1 MENVN
6 SGKHNSHN
14 GNGNGSGNGNGN
26 GNGNG
31 IGHSAGKPQ
40 HSFTLRDLVGMAF
53 RRRRVIILAFAGLMA
68 GFILAI
74 LILPPTYE
82 AEMKILVQRD
92 RVDPVVSTEP
102 NVSQSDR
109 NLTLDEITSEVELFQ
124 SRDSLEKTVVDCGLY
139 ESKKP
144 WSIGA
149 IELRVL
155 GALGL
160 APDKNTRI
168 YKAVLKMETKDLQV
182 IPLNAS
188 DIIKVTYQSESPQLA
203 AHVLKELGDL
213 YLAKH
218 TAVRR
223 PQGTADF
230 FQVQAQQYR
239 TELAASEAQLV
250 RFTQQTG
257 VVSADF
263 EKQVTLQ
270 KVNDFDL
277 SLQQTLASIA
287 ETEKR
292 LRTLEAEDGAVP
304 SRVTT
309 QIKVAD
315 NPQLMAN
322 LKTTLLDLELKR
334 TELLERY
341 EPTYPLVQEVERK
354 ISETIT
360 SIAEAERR
368 GIREETTDQDP
379 AHAWIKTEIE
389 KAKAD
394 LIGFQARATAMAG
407 ALKTLQ
413 NKAHRLAGESV
424 FQQDLLRTAKANEEN
439 YLLYHRKREE
449 ARIADALDQRKIINA
464 AVAEAPVVPLVPASL
479 PTGVKLLLAVVIA
492 ILTSVGFG
500 FLMEYLDPSFRT
512 PDEVKEY
519 LEIPLLATLPKGN
532 GKTRTAVQFQT
543 QGERPR

>member
-1 MENVN
+1 MEHVN
-6 SGKHNSHN
+6 SERQSVP
-14 GNGNGSGNGNGN
+14 NGNGN

-31 IGHSAGKPQ
+31 KPK

-53 RRRRVIILAFAGLMA
+53 RRRRVIVLAFAGLMA
-68 GFILAI
+68 GSILTI
-74 LILPPTYE
+74 LISAPTYE
-82 AEMKILVQRD
+82 AEMKILVQRE
-92 RVDPVVSTEP
+92 RVDPVVSTGP
-102 NVSQSDR
+102 NVNESDR

-139 ESKKP
+139 EPRNP

-160 APDKNTRI
+160 APDKQTRI

-188 DIIKVTYQSESPQLA
+188 DIIKVTYQSASPGLA
-203 AHVLKELGDL
+203 AQVLKELGDL
-213 YLAKH
+213 YVAKH
-218 TAVRR
+218 TSIRR

-230 FQVQAQQYR
+230 FQQQAQQY
-239 TELAASEAQLV
+239 EKEMAASERQLV
-250 RFTQQTG
+250 SFTRKTG

-270 KVNDFDL
+270 KINDFDL
-277 SLQQTLASIA
+277 TLQQTHAAIA

-292 LRTLEAEDGAVP
+292 LHTLEAENGTVP
-304 SRVTT
+304 ARVTT

-334 TELLERY
+334 TELLERFD
-341 EPTYPLVQEVERK
+341 PTYPLVEEVETK
-354 ISETIT
+354 ISKTLA
-360 SIAEAERR
+360 SIAEAEKR
-368 GIREETTDQDP
+368 GIREETTDQGP
-379 AHAWIKTEIE
+379 AHAWLETEMA

-394 LIGFQARATAMAG
+394 LMGLQARASAMAS
-407 ALKTLQ
+407 ALKTLEGRAQ
-413 NKAHRLAGESV
+413 RLQGESV

-464 AVAEAPVVPLVPASL
+464 AVAEAPIAPLVPTSL
-479 PTGVKLLLAVVIA
+479 PAGVKLLLAVVVA
-492 ILTSVGFG
+492 TLVSMGLG

-512 PDEVKEY
+512 PEEVKEY
-519 LEIPLLATLPKGN
+519 LEIPLLATLPRKN
-532 GKTRTAVQFQT
+532 GRGSQVADHF
-543 QGERPR
+543 

>member
-1 MENVN
+1 MENVH

-14 GNGNGSGNGNGN
+14 GNGNGSGNGN

-341 EPTYPLVQEVERK
+341 EPSYPLVQEVERK

>member
-6 SGKHNSHN
+6 SEKQNVH
-14 GNGNGSGNGNGN
+14 NGNGN

-31 IGHSAGKPQ
+31 KPK

-53 RRRRVIILAFAGLMA
+53 RRRRVIVLAFAGLMA
-68 GFILAI
+68 GSILAI

-82 AEMKILVQRD
+82 AEMKILVQRE

-102 NVSQSDR
+102 NVNQSDR

-124 SRDSLEKTVVDCGLY
+124 SRDSLEKTAVDCGLY
-139 ESKKP
+139 EPRNP

-155 GALGL
+155 GTLGL
-160 APDKNTRI
+160 APNKQTRI
-168 YKAVLKMETKDLQV
+168 YKAVLKMETTDLQV

-188 DIIKVTYQSESPQLA
+188 DIIKVTYQSQSPQLA
-203 AHVLKELGDL
+203 AQVLKELGDL

-218 TAVRR
+218 TVVRR

-230 FQVQAQQYR
+230 FQQQAQQYKK
-239 TELAASEAQLV
+239 ELAASEGLLV
-250 RFTQQTG
+250 SFTQQTG

-270 KVNDFDL
+270 KMNDFDL
-277 SLQQTLASIA
+277 TLQQTRASIA
-287 ETEKR
+287 ETETR
-292 LRTLEAEDGAVP
+292 LHTLEAEDGTVP
-304 SRVTT
+304 ARVTT

-341 EPTYPLVQEVERK
+341 DPTYPLVQEVETK
-354 ISETIT
+354 ISETLT

-379 AHAWIKTEIE
+379 AHAWVKTEMA

-394 LIGFQARATAMAG
+394 LMGLQARASAMAG
-407 ALKTLQ
+407 ALKTLESR
-413 NKAHRLAGESV
+413 AHKLEGESV

-464 AVAEAPVVPLVPASL
+464 AVTEAPMAPLVPTSL
-479 PTGVKLLLAVVIA
+479 PTGVKLLLGVVIA
-492 ILTSVGFG
+492 TLVSMGLG

-512 PDEVKEY
+512 PEEVKEY
-519 LEIPLLATLPKGN
+519 LEIPLLVTLPRYNAKACTATKG
-532 GKTRTAVQFQT
+532 
-543 QGERPR
+543 EPPR

>member
-6 SGKHNSHN
+6 SEKQNVH
-14 GNGNGSGNGNGN
+14 NGNGN

-31 IGHSAGKPQ
+31 KPK

-53 RRRRVIILAFAGLMA
+53 RRRRVIVLAFLGLIAGS
-68 GFILAI
+68 ILAI

-82 AEMKILVQRD
+82 AEMKILVQRE
-92 RVDPVVSTEP
+92 RVDPLVSTEP
-102 NVSQSDR
+102 NVNQSDR

-139 ESKKP
+139 EP
-144 WSIGA
+144 RNRWSIGA

-155 GALGL
+155 GSLGL
-160 APDKNTRI
+160 APDKQTRI

-203 AHVLKELGDL
+203 AQVLKELGDF

-218 TAVRR
+218 TTIHR

-230 FQVQAQQYR
+230 FQQQAQRYEK
-239 TELAASEAQLV
+239 ELAASEGQLV

-270 KVNDFDL
+270 KMNDFDL
-277 SLQQTLASIA
+277 TLQQTLASIA

-292 LRTLEAEDGAVP
+292 LHTLEAEDGVVP
-304 SRVTT
+304 TRVTT

-341 EPTYPLVQEVERK
+341 DPTYPLVQEVETK
-354 ISETIT
+354 ISETRT

-379 AHAWIKTEIE
+379 AHAWVKTEME

-394 LIGFQARATAMAG
+394 LVGLQARASAMAG
-407 ALKTLQ
+407 ALKTLESRAR
-413 NKAHRLAGESV
+413 KLEGESV
-424 FQQDLLRTAKANEEN
+424 FQQNLLRTAKANEEN

-449 ARIADALDQRKIINA
+449 ARMADALDQRKIINA
-464 AVAEAPVVPLVPASL
+464 AVAEAPVAPLVPTSL

-492 ILTSVGFG
+492 ILVSMGLG

-512 PDEVKEY
+512 PEEVKDY
-519 LEIPLLATLPKGN
+519 LEIPLLATLPRDNAKA
-532 GKTRTAVQFQT
+532 RTAFQFQT
-543 QGERPR
+543 QGGPPR

>member
-6 SGKHNSHN
+6 SGKHSSHN
-14 GNGNGSGNGNGN
+14 GNGNGIGNGNG
-26 GNGNG
+26 
-31 IGHSAGKPQ
+31 KPK
-40 HSFTLRDLVGMAF
+40 HSFTLRDLVGMTF

-82 AEMKILVQRD
+82 AEMKILVQRE

-139 ESKKP
+139 ESKNP

-160 APDKNTRI
+160 APDKETRI

-188 DIIKVTYQSESPQLA
+188 DIIKVTYQSESPRLA
-203 AHVLKELGDL
+203 AQVLKELGDL

-230 FQVQAQQYR
+230 FQLQAQQYR

-292 LRTLEAEDGAVP
+292 LRTLEAEHGAVP
-304 SRVTT
+304 ARVTT

-341 EPTYPLVQEVERK
+341 DPSYPLVQEVETK
-354 ISETIT
+354 ISKTLT

-379 AHAWIKTEIE
+379 AHAWVKTEME

-394 LIGFQARATAMAG
+394 LIGLQARASVMAG
-407 ALKTLQ
+407 ALKTLE
-413 NKAHRLAGESV
+413 NRAHRLAGESV
-424 FQQDLLRTAKANEEN
+424 FQQDLLRSAKANEEN

-464 AVAEAPVVPLVPASL
+464 AVAEAPVAPLVPASL

-492 ILTSVGFG
+492 ILASMGFG

-512 PDEVKEY
+512 PEEVKEY
-519 LEIPLLATLPKGN
+519 LEIPLLATLPKHNGN
-532 GKTRTAVQFQT
+532 GEARTAFLFQS
-543 QGERPR
+543 QGRPSH

>member
-1 MENVN
+1 MKNVN
-6 SGKHNSHN
+6 SEKQNGHN
-14 GNGNGSGNGNGN
+14 GNRNGNRNGNGN
-26 GNGNG
+26 GNGHGNG
-31 IGHSAGKPQ
+31 KQ
-40 HSFTLRDLVGMAF
+40 EHSFTLRDLVGMAF
-53 RRRRVIILAFAGLMA
+53 RRRRVIVLAFAGLMV
-68 GFILAI
+68 GSILAI

-82 AEMKILVQRD
+82 AEMKILVQRE
-92 RVDPVVSTEP
+92 RVDPLVSTEP
-102 NVSQSDR
+102 NVNQSDR

-124 SRDSLEKTVVDCGLY
+124 SRDSLEKTILDCRLY
-139 ESKKP
+139 EPRNP

-160 APDKNTRI
+160 APDKQTRI

-203 AHVLKELGDL
+203 AQVLKELGDL

-218 TAVRR
+218 TTIRR

-230 FQVQAQQYR
+230 FQQQAQQYEK
-239 TELAASEAQLV
+239 ELAASEGQLV

-270 KVNDFDL
+270 KMNDFDL
-277 SLQQTLASIA
+277 TLQQTLASIA

-304 SRVTT
+304 ARVTT

-315 NPQLMAN
+315 NPLLMAN

-341 EPTYPLVQEVERK
+341 DPTYPLVQEVETK
-354 ISETIT
+354 ISETRT

-379 AHAWIKTEIE
+379 AHAWVKTEME

-394 LIGFQARATAMAG
+394 LTGLRARASAMAG
-407 ALKTLQ
+407 GLKTLESRVH
-413 NKAHRLAGESV
+413 KLEGESI

-464 AVAEAPVVPLVPASL
+464 AVAEAPMAPLVPASL

-492 ILTSVGFG
+492 ILGSMGLG

-512 PDEVKEY
+512 PEEVKEY
-519 LEIPLLATLPKGN
+519 LEIPLLATLPKNN
-532 GKTRTAVQFQT
+532 GKARSAFQFQS
-543 QGERPR
+543 QGEPPH

>member
-1 MENVN
+1 MENMN
-6 SGKHNSHN
+6 SENHNAHN
-14 GNGNGSGNGNGN
+14 ANGNGN
-26 GNGNG
+26 GNG
-31 IGHSAGKPQ
+31 KPK
-40 HSFTLRDLVGMAF
+40 HPFTLRDLVGMAF
-53 RRRRVIILAFAGLMA
+53 RRRRVIVLAFAGLMV
-68 GFILAI
+68 GSILAI

-82 AEMKILVQRD
+82 AEMKILVQRE
-92 RVDPVVSTEP
+92 RVDPVVSTES

-139 ESKKP
+139 EPKKP
-144 WSIGA
+144 WSMGA

-160 APDKNTRI
+160 APDRQTRI

-188 DIIKVTYQSESPQLA
+188 DIIKVTYQSESPQVA
-203 AHVLKELGDL
+203 AQVLKELSDL

-218 TAVRR
+218 TTIRR

-230 FQVQAQQYR
+230 FQQQAQQYKK
-239 TELAASEAQLV
+239 ELAASEGQLV
-250 RFTQQTG
+250 HFTQQTG
-257 VVSADF
+257 VVSADL

-270 KVNDFDL
+270 KMNDFDL
-277 SLQQTLASIA
+277 TLQQTIASIA

-292 LRTLEAEDGAVP
+292 LHTLEAEDGAVP
-304 SRVTT
+304 ARVTT

-341 EPTYPLVQEVERK
+341 DPTYPLVQEVETK
-354 ISETIT
+354 ISETRS
-360 SIAEAERR
+360 SIAEAESR

-379 AHAWIKTEIE
+379 AHAWVKTEME

-394 LIGFQARATAMAG
+394 LKGLQARASAMSS
-407 ALKTLQ
+407 ALKTLES
-413 NKAHRLAGESV
+413 KARKLEGESV
-424 FQQDLLRTAKANEEN
+424 YQQDLLRTAKANEEN

-449 ARIADALDQRKIINA
+449 ARIADALDQRKIINP
-464 AVAEAPVVPLVPASL
+464 AVAEAPAPPLVPVSL
-479 PTGVKLLLAVVIA
+479 PTAVKLLLAVVIA
-492 ILTSVGFG
+492 VLVSLGLG
-500 FLMEYLDPSFRT
+500 FLMEYFDPSFRT
-512 PDEVKEY
+512 PAEVKEY
-519 LEIPLLATLPKGN
+519 LEIPLLATLPRTN
-532 GKTRTAVQFQT
+532 GKTHSSFHFQA
-543 QGERPR
+543 QGRSPR

>member
-1 MENVN
+1 MENMN
-6 SGKHNSHN
+6 SQKLN
-14 GNGNGSGNGNGN
+14 GNGHNGNGN

-31 IGHSAGKPQ
+31 KSK

-53 RRRRVIILAFAGLMA
+53 RRRRVIVLSFAGLMA
-68 GFILAI
+68 GALLAI

-102 NVSQSDR
+102 SVNQSDR

-139 ESKKP
+139 EPRNP
-144 WSIGA
+144 WSLGA

-155 GALGL
+155 GTLGL
-160 APDKNTRI
+160 APDRQTRI

-188 DIIKVTYQSESPQLA
+188 DIIKVTYQSQSPQVA
-203 AHVLKELGDL
+203 AQVLKELADL

-218 TAVRR
+218 TTIRR
-223 PQGTADF
+223 PQGTSDF
-230 FQVQAQQYR
+230 FQQQAQQYEKEME
-239 TELAASEAQLV
+239 TSEGQLV
-250 RFTQQTG
+250 SFTKKTG

-270 KVNDFDL
+270 KINDFDL
-277 SLQQTLASIA
+277 TLQQTRASIA

-292 LRTLEAEDGAVP
+292 LRTLEAEDGTVP
-304 SRVTT
+304 ERVTT

-315 NPQLMAN
+315 NPQLMAS

-334 TELLERY
+334 TELLERFD
-341 EPTYPLVQEVERK
+341 PSYPLVEEVETK
-354 ISETIT
+354 ISETLT
-360 SIAEAERR
+360 SIAEAEKR

-379 AHAWIKTEIE
+379 AHAWVKTEMA

-394 LIGFQARATAMAG
+394 LTGLQARASAMSG
-407 ALKTLQ
+407 ALKTL
-413 NKAHRLAGESV
+413 ESRARMLQDQSV
-424 FQQDLLRTAKANEEN
+424 VQQDLLRTAKADEEN

-464 AVAEAPVVPLVPASL
+464 AVAEAPIPPLVPASL
-479 PTGVKLLLAVVIA
+479 PTGVKLVLALMVAALVS
-492 ILTSVGFG
+492 LGLG

-512 PDEVKEY
+512 PEEVQEY
-519 LEIPLLATLPKGN
+519 LEIPLLATVPRN
-532 GKTRTAVQFQT
+532 GH
-543 QGERPR
+543 

>member
-1 MENVN
+1 MENAN
-6 SGKHNSHN
+6 SEKPN
-14 GNGNGSGNGNGN
+14 GHN

-31 IGHSAGKPQ
+31 IGHGNGNGKPK
-40 HSFTLRDLVGMAF
+40 HSFALRDLVGMAF
-53 RRRRVIILAFAGLMA
+53 RRRRVIVLAFAGLMA
-68 GFILAI
+68 GSVLAI
-74 LILPPTYE
+74 WILPPTYE
-82 AEMKILVQRD
+82 AEMKILVQRE
-92 RVDPVVSTEP
+92 RVDPLVSTEQ

-124 SRDSLEKTVVDCGLY
+124 SRDSLEKTVVNCGLY
-139 ESKKP
+139 EP
-144 WSIGA
+144 RNPRSIGA

-160 APDKNTRI
+160 APDKQTRI

-203 AHVLKELGDL
+203 AQVLKELGDL

-218 TAVRR
+218 TTIRR

-230 FQVQAQQYR
+230 FHQQAQRYEK
-239 TELAASEAQLV
+239 ELAASEGQLV

-270 KVNDFDL
+270 KMNDFDL
-277 SLQQTLASIA
+277 TLQQTLASIA

-292 LRTLEAEDGAVP
+292 LHTLEAEAAAVP
-304 SRVTT
+304 ARVTT

-341 EPTYPLVQEVERK
+341 DPTYPLVQEVEAK
-354 ISETIT
+354 ISEART
-360 SIAEAERR
+360 SIAGAERR

-379 AHAWIKTEIE
+379 AHAWVKTEME

-394 LIGFQARATAMAG
+394 LVGLKARASAMAG
-407 ALKTLQ
+407 ALKTLEGR
-413 NKAHRLAGESV
+413 AHSLQGESV

-464 AVAEAPVVPLVPASL
+464 AVAEAPMAPLVPASL

-492 ILTSVGFG
+492 ILASMGLG

-512 PDEVKEY
+512 PEEVKEY
-519 LEIPLLATLPKGN
+519 LEIPLLATLPKNN
-532 GKTRTAVQFQT
+532 GKAHSAFQFQSH
-543 QGERPR
+543 GEPPH